1 MMTGDLT
8 AFALAII
15 LVFLLVLLV
24 FVAKT
29 LWSYLQHRIHV
40 WRLRRFHR
48 EITTIRETLHRLNRL
63 QWYEELVEELKDL
76 RARGGL

>member
-8 AFALAII
+8 AFALAIA
-15 LVFLLVLLV
+15 LVCLLVLL
-24 FVAKT
+24 ASAAT
-29 LWSYLQHRIHV
+29 TGWSLQHRIHV
-40 WRLRRFHR
+40 WRLRRFQR
-48 EITTIRETLHRLNRL
+48 NITTIRKTLHRRNGS